1 MQNEEQKEIK
11 DIKKIIADFVLE
23 LRDIKEIDYKS
34 NLVRE
39 LSLDSLDLVFL
50 ATSIE
55 ETYGITIEDWE
66 IANSAYFKSIESIS
80 GFVFDKMTK
89 AGDTHE

>member
-23 LRDIKEIDYKS
+23 LRDIKDIDYKS

-80 GFVFDKMTK
+80 EFVFDKITR
-89 AGDTHE
+89 AGDTNG